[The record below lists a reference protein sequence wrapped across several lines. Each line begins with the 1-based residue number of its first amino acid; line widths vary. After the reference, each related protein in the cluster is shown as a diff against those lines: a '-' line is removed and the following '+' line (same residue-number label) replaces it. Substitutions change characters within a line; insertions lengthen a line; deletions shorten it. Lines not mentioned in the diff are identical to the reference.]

1 MSKIGLVLSR
11 EYTTRVKKK
20 SFIVVTLLMPVLMAA
35 MFILPA
41 YFMSQDDTKVRTIAV
56 YDGSTILLGQLE
68 SNEYTKYKFIPE
80 EEYNKI
86 KENLK
91 STEYYALLIIH
102 PNILT
107 TKTVQLV
114 STSNIPFDLKN
125 QIQNKIRSV
134 IEKEKMA
141 EVIKQTAIPD
151 LEARIK
157 ATKTPIS
164 VNTIKLG
171 ESGEAKKSSTEIG
184 MILGYIFGFVIYF
197 FLLIYGQMVMQGVME
212 EKQSRIVEV
221 IISSVKPFEL
231 MMGKIIGIAMVGLTQ
246 LAIWIILGI
255 AIISGARGM
264 LPGAEKAGTA
274 QEIMAQSQMAAQA
287 GSPAELDKMQDILS
301 SLGSVNFPLII
312 FCFIFFFIGGYLLYS
327 SLYAAI
333 GSAVDAPE
341 DAQQFIMPIMMP
353 IILSI
358 MVMMS
363 AIKNPEGS
371 VAFWFS
377 MVPFTSPIVM
387 MARIPFGVP
396 YWQLALS
403 MIILIVSFVGMVW
416 AAGKIYRTGILMYG
430 KKASWKELGKWLTY
444 KS

>member
-1 MSKIGLVLSR
+1 
-11 EYTTRVKKK
+11 
-20 SFIVVTLLMPVLMAA
+20 
-35 MFILPA
+35 
-41 YFMSQDDTKVRTIAV
+41 
-56 YDGSTILLGQLE
+56 
-68 SNEYTKYKFIPE
+68 
-80 EEYNKI
+80 
-86 KENLK
+86 
-91 STEYYALLIIH
+91 
-102 PNILT
+102 
-107 TKTVQLV
+107 
-114 STSNIPFDLKN
+114 
-125 QIQNKIRSV
+125 
-134 IEKEKMA
+134 
-141 EVIKQTAIPD
+141 
-151 LEARIK
+151 
-157 ATKTPIS
+157 
-164 VNTIKLG
+164 
-171 ESGEAKKSSTEIG
+171 
-184 MILGYIFGFVIYF
+184 
-197 FLLIYGQMVMQGVME
+197 
-212 EKQSRIVEV
+212 
-221 IISSVKPFEL
+221 
-231 MMGKIIGIAMVGLTQ
+231 
-246 LAIWIILGI
+246 
-255 AIISGARGM
+255 M

-363 AIKNPEGS
+363 AIKNPEGG

-377 MVPFTSPIVM
+377 MIPFTSPIVM

-396 YWQLALS
+396 AWQLILS
-403 MIILIVSFVGMVW
+403 MVILIVTFVGMVW